1 MHDARLVHD
10 AEGLVAL
17 AALAVSGAAMAQATI
32 YGRMDVSYGVKQAS
46 FGNGGINW
54 KQTGLMDGLATSNAI
69 GFDASDDIGGGM
81 KARLVAETGLS
92 PTNGSGMFGMR
103 TGNAGAQLDGYA
115 ANSADLYD
123 MGTRGGY
130 TQAAN
135 RQTFVELSGGFGRV
149 RAGYMRTHGYE
160 LATFS
165 GHTFTGE
172 GAVGG
177 QVAHA
182 FGLGAAG
189 GTRGNAIEYQL
200 PAIGNLT
207 VGLQMGSAGGRE
219 LTEFGAGTQN
229 TATGIQSTQNTRNS
243 LKLDWAQGPAK
254 VGMVYTSFVSST
266 SGAVRQFDFDGTTTT
281 FENIA
286 TYNVFGALTGLN
298 TAADRT
304 GKTTY
309 TTNLTQLA
317 GSYDFGMIKVGAT
330 INMGSQNITENA
342 TSGAA
347 GTTTTAASTVDI
359 KSQAISFMMPMG
371 AMELAGGMGT
381 ASTSVAGVAT
391 KDISTSQLSLRYN
404 FSKRTAVYGLI
415 GQAKDQTPI
424 NANSA
429 SAVGYMTQT
438 GVGMLTTF

>member
-1 MHDARLVHD
+1 MKKS
-10 AEGLVAL
+10 LVAL

-46 FGNGGINW
+46 YGAGGIHW

-69 GFDASDDIGGGM
+69 GFEATEKMGGGM
-81 KARLVAETGLS
+81 SARLVAETGLS

-103 TGNAGAQLDGYA
+103 TGTAGAQLDGYA
-115 ANSADLYD
+115 ANSADVYD
-123 MGTRGGY
+123 MGTRGAY
-130 TQAAN
+130 SQAAN

-149 RAGYMRTHGYE
+149 RAGFMRTLGYE
-160 LATFS
+160 LASFE
-165 GHTFTGE
+165 GHTMTGE

-189 GTRGNAIEYQL
+189 GTRGNAIEYSL
-200 PAIGNLT
+200 PKIGNLT
-207 VGLQMGSAGGRE
+207 VTLQNGSGGGRE
-219 LTEFGAGTQN
+219 LTEFGGTGVN
-229 TATGIQSTQNTRNS
+229 NLASGVQSDQRTRNA
-243 LKLDWAQGPAK
+243 LKLDWAHGPAK
-254 VGMVYTSFVSST
+254 VGMVYTSYTQVT
-266 SGAVRQFDFDGTTTT
+266 SGAVRNFDFDGTTTT

-304 GKTTY
+304 GKTAQTV
-309 TTNLTQLA
+309 NLTQLA
-317 GSYDFGMIKVGAT
+317 GSYDFGMIKIGAN
-330 INMGSQNITENA
+330 INMGNQNITENA

-347 GTTTTAASTVDI
+347 GTTTTAASTTDI
-359 KSQAISFMMPMG
+359 KSQAISFSMPMG
-371 AMELAGGMGT
+371 AMVLAGGMGT
-381 ASTSVAGVAT
+381 ASTSVAGTAT
-391 KDISTSQLSLRYN
+391 KDQSTSQLSLRYN

-415 GQAKDQTPI
+415 GNAKDQTPI
-424 NANSA
+424 NANST

-438 GVGMLTTF
+438 AVGMMTTF

>member
-1 MHDARLVHD
+1 MKKS
-10 AEGLVAL
+10 LVAL

-54 KQTGLMDGLATSNAI
+54 KQVGLMDGLATSNAI
-69 GFDASDDIGGGM
+69 GFDATDDIGGGM
-81 KARLVAETGLS
+81 KGRFVAETGLS

-115 ANSADLYD
+115 SNSADVYD
-123 MGTRGGY
+123 IGTRGGY

-135 RQTFVELSGGFGRV
+135 RQTFVELNGGFGRV
-149 RAGYMRTHGYE
+149 RAGFMRTLGYE

-177 QVAHA
+177 QVAHT

-189 GTRGNAIEYQL
+189 GTRSNAIEYQL
-200 PAIGNLT
+200 PKMGDWT

-219 LTEFGAGTQN
+219 LTEFGGTGSANLANGQ
-229 TATGIQSTQNTRNS
+229 QSASNTRQS
-243 LKLDWAQGPAK
+243 LKIDWANGPAK
-254 VGMVYTSFVSST
+254 VGMVYTSFQSSI
-266 SGAVRQFDFDGTTTT
+266 SGAVQNYDANGDAT
-281 FENIA
+281 NDAIA
-286 TYNVFGALTGLN
+286 SFNVFGALTSTN
-298 TAADRT
+298 SAASRT

-317 GSYDFGMIKVGAT
+317 GSYDFGMIKIGAN

-371 AMELAGGMGT
+371 NMELAGGMGT
-381 ASTSVAGVAT
+381 ASTSVAGTAT
-391 KDISTSQLSLRYN
+391 KDLSTSQLSLRYN
-404 FSKRTAVYGLI
+404 LSKRSAIYGLI

-424 NANSA
+424 SANSGTA
-429 SAVGYMTQT
+429 TGYMTQT

>member
-1 MHDARLVHD
+1 MKKS
-10 AEGLVAL
+10 LVAL

-32 YGRMDVSYGVKQAS
+32 YGRMDVSYGVKQAT
-46 FGNGGINW
+46 FGNGGLNW
-54 KQTGLMDGLATSNAI
+54 KQTGLMDGLATSNAL
-69 GFDASDDIGGGM
+69 GFDATDDIGGGM
-81 KARLVAETGLS
+81 KGRFVAETGLS

-115 ANSADLYD
+115 ANSSDLFD

-130 TQAAN
+130 SQAAN

-149 RAGYMRTHGYE
+149 RAGFMRTLGYE
-160 LATFS
+160 LASFE
-165 GHTFTGE
+165 GHTMTSE

-177 QVAHA
+177 QIGHV

-189 GTRGNAIEYQL
+189 GTRGNAIEYSL
-200 PAIGNLT
+200 PKFGNLT
-207 VGLQMGSAGGRE
+207 VTLQNGSAGGRE

-229 TATGIQSTQNTRNS
+229 TATGVASTQATRNA
-243 LKLDWAQGPAK
+243 LKLDWADGPAK
-254 VGMVYTSFVSST
+254 VGMVYTTFFQST

-304 GKTTY
+304 GKTTF

-317 GSYDFGMIKVGAT
+317 GSYDFGMVKIGAN

-359 KSQAISFMMPMG
+359 KSQAISFSMPMG
-371 AMELAGGMGT
+371 AMVLMGGMGT
-381 ASTSVAGVAT
+381 ATTSVAGAAT
-391 KDISTSQLSLRYN
+391 KDISTSQLTLRYN
-404 FSKRTAVYGLI
+404 LSKRTAAYGLI
-415 GQAKDQTPI
+415 GQVKDQTAI
-424 NANSA
+424 NANST
-429 SAVGYMTQT
+429 SATGYMTQT

>member
-1 MHDARLVHD
+1 
-10 AEGLVAL
+10 
-17 AALAVSGAAMAQATI
+17 MAQATI
-32 YGRMDVSYGVKQAS
+32 YGRMDVSYGVKQAT
-46 FGNGGINW
+46 FGNGGLNW

-69 GFDASDDIGGGM
+69 GFDATDDIGGGM
-81 KARLVAETGLS
+81 KGRFVAEVGLS
-92 PTNGSGMFGMR
+92 PTNASGVFGGMR
-103 TGNAGAQLDGYA
+103 TSTAGAQLDGYA
-115 ANSADLYD
+115 ANSSDLFD

-130 TQAAN
+130 SQGSN
-135 RQTFVELSGGFGRV
+135 RQSFVELSGGFGRV
-149 RAGYMRTHGYE
+149 RAGYMRTLGYE
-160 LATFS
+160 LASFD
-165 GHTFTGE
+165 GHTMTWE

-177 QVAHA
+177 QVGHV

-189 GTRGNAIEYQL
+189 GTRSNAIEYTL
-200 PAIGNLT
+200 PKFGNLT

-229 TATGIQSTQNTRNS
+229 TATGIESTQATRNS
-243 LKLDWAQGPAK
+243 LKLDWADGPAK
-254 VGMVYTSFVSST
+254 VGMVYTSYVQST

-298 TAADRT
+298 TAASRT
-304 GKTTY
+304 GKSTY

-317 GSYDFGMIKVGAT
+317 GSYDFGMVKIGAN
-330 INMGSQNITENA
+330 INMGSQNNSEVA

-347 GTTTTAASTVDI
+347 GTTTTAPNTVDI
-359 KSQAISFMMPMG
+359 KSQGISFSMPMG
-371 AMELAGGMGT
+371 AMVLSGGMGT

-391 KDISTSQLSLRYN
+391 KDQSTSQLSLRYN

-424 NANSA
+424 NATST

-438 GVGMLTTF
+438 GMGVLTTF

>member
-1 MHDARLVHD
+1 MKKS
-10 AEGLVAL
+10 LVAL
-17 AALAVSGAAMAQATI
+17 ATLAATSAVMAQATI
-32 YGRMDVSYGVKQAS
+32 YGRMDVSYGVKQTTL
-46 FGNGGINW
+46 GNGGLNW
-54 KQTGLMDGLATSNAI
+54 KQTGLMDGLATSNAL
-69 GFDASDDIGGGM
+69 GFDATDDIGGGM
-81 KARLVAETGLS
+81 KGRFVAETGLS

-115 ANSADLYD
+115 ANSSDLFD

-130 TQAAN
+130 SQAAN

-149 RAGYMRTHGYE
+149 RAGFMRTLGYE
-160 LATFS
+160 LASFE
-165 GHTFTGE
+165 GHTMTSE

-177 QVAHA
+177 QIGHV

-189 GTRGNAIEYQL
+189 GTRGNAIEYSL
-200 PAIGNLT
+200 PKFGNLT
-207 VGLQMGSAGGRE
+207 VTLQNGSAGGRE

-229 TATGIQSTQNTRNS
+229 TATGVASTQATRNA
-243 LKLDWAQGPAK
+243 LKLDWADGPAK
-254 VGMVYTSFVSST
+254 VGMVYTTFFQST

-304 GKTTY
+304 GKTTF

-317 GSYDFGMIKVGAT
+317 GSYDFGMVKIGAN

-359 KSQAISFMMPMG
+359 KSQAISFSMPMG
-371 AMELAGGMGT
+371 AMVLSGGMGT

-391 KDISTSQLSLRYN
+391 KDQSTSQLSLRYN

-415 GQAKDQTPI
+415 GNAKDQTPI
-424 NANSA
+424 NATST